1 MALFNVKTF
10 GRFARKNSVSD
21 GELHD
26 AAEDIQAGNFD
37 ADLGGGLF
45 KQRVARD
52 GGGKSSGY
60 RVIVSCATDRHVFF
74 LHGFPKNKKDNVSPK
89 ELKALQ
95 ALGKVLSGL
104 GEQEIQ
110 KAVEDGAIEEVQDDR
125 EQRQEN

>member
-1 MALFNVKTF
+1 WGRSGTF
-10 GRFARKNSVSD
+10 RQRKPKRLTIDNRPVTPKRRDSNQTASRNPGAV
-21 GELHD
+21 
-26 AAEDIQAGNFD
+26 Q
-37 ADLGGGLF
+37 
-45 KQRVARD
+45 VARD

-60 RVIVSCATDRHVFF
+60 RVIVSCATDSHVFF
-74 LHGFPKNKKDNVSPK
+74 LHGFPKNKKDNISPK